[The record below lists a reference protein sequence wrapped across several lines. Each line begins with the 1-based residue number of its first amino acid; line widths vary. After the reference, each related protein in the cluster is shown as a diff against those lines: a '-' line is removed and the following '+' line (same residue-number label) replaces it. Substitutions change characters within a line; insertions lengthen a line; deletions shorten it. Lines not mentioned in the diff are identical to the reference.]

1 MLVYLDSLSA
11 IVCAAFLTLGSWTD
25 LRTREVPDKVWA
37 VSLPV
42 ASVITAIKIY
52 LSSGLL
58 ILYVLSISLSIVVSL
73 VIFEVGFFGGADA
86 KAMISVG
93 VALPLFPEIF
103 RPVLGYF
110 HPFFPLVVLTNSF
123 LLSLLSIAYVVC
135 RNLAWRLQTRHPF
148 FSGFE
153 QEPLSKKFLVLLSGY
168 KVELAQLRKSI
179 HLIPLEDVDES
190 GEAPLRK
197 MRIFVGAEEDRN
209 VVVERL
215 ARHSSEGLVQS
226 HVWATPGLPMMVFVS
241 LGFLTALIIGDI
253 LFYVVYILV
262 RLAVGV

>member
-1 MLVYLDSLSA
+1 MLTHLDSLST
-11 IVCAAFLTLGSWTD
+11 ILCVAFLSYGSWTD
-25 LRTREVPDKVWA
+25 LKTREVPDKVWA
-37 VSLPV
+37 LSLPV
-42 ASVITAIKIY
+42 ASVITTIKVY

-58 ILYVLSISLSIVVSL
+58 ILYVLSISLSIIVSL
-73 VIFEVGFFGGADA
+73 VIFKVGFFGGADA
-86 KAMISVG
+86 KAMISMG

-103 RPVLGYF
+103 RPILGYF

-123 LLSLLSIAYVVC
+123 LLSLLSIAYVVY
-135 RNLAWRLQTRHPF
+135 RNLAWRLQTGLPF

-153 QEPLSKKFLVLLSGY
+153 REPLPKKFLVLLSGH

-179 HLIPLEDVDES
+179 HLIPLEDVDET

-197 MRIFVGAEEDRN
+197 MRIFVGAEEDRD

-226 HVWATPGLPMMVFVS
+226 HIWATPGLPMMVFVS

-253 LFYVVYILV
+253 LFYVIYILV
-262 RLAVGV
+262 RLAVWV